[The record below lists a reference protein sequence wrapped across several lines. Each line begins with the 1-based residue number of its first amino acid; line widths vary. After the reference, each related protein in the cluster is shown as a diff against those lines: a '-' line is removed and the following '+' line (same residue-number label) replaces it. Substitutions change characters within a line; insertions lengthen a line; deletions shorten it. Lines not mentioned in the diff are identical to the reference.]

1 MPRILLYLF
10 CITVI
15 TGCTYNKGVA
25 DDALLELY
33 AKPVIIPFNS
43 KEGYTIN
50 KLTGDSII
58 VIRNSKGELF
68 KTGLAFVLTGM
79 VLNEKEVEIITT
91 KAVYCFTTGMM
102 NNCPAQSEPL
112 YKEWFTLAQR

>member
-1 MPRILLYLF
+1 MPRIVLYLF

-15 TGCTYNKGVA
+15 TGCTHNKRVA
-25 DDALLELY
+25 DDTLLDLY
-33 AKPVIIPFNS
+33 AKPVIFPFNS

-50 KLTGDSII
+50 KLTGDSVIA
-58 VIRNSKGELF
+58 IRNSKGELF
-68 KTGLAFVLTGM
+68 KTGQPFVLTG
-79 VLNEKEVEIITT
+79 VALDEKEVDIVTT

-112 YKEWFTLAQR
+112 YKEWFTLA